1 MHFHARNALEVGR
14 HEVERHH
21 PFMKGD
27 VTVLHNR
34 VRLHAKILLAIR
46 ASVGQRF
53 SGFGLVGIR
62 LLTIWAFSFVSP
74 KGIFKPLTGRLFI
87 REHLEQKLPWD
98 EFNRVPVAGVTNIG
112 RLSQMLNDAAIGF
125 LVMTAEDE
133 HSDGTTH
140 ARENVVHE
148 AGLFQ
153 GKLGFSKAI
162 ILLEEG
168 CKEFSNIEG
177 LGQIRFPSGNIKAA
191 FEEVREVLEREDLLG
206 TK

>member
-1 MHFHARNALEVGR
+1 
-14 HEVERHH
+14 
-21 PFMKGD
+21 MKGD